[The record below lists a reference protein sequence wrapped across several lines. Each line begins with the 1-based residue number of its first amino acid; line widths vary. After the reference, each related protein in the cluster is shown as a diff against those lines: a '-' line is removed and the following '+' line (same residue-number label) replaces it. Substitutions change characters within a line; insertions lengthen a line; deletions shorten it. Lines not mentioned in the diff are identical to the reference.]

1 MYKVVKHFLDLQDNS
16 HEYNV
21 GDTFPRDGKEV
32 SLARITELSTEQN
45 RRKTVL
51 IEEVKEEEEKVLVE
65 ENETEEKPQKATR
78 GRSKGKK

>member
-1 MYKVVKHFLDLQDNS
+1 MYKVVKHFLDMQDDS

>member
-16 HEYNV
+16 HEYNE
-21 GDTFPRDGKEV
+21 GDTFPRKGKEV
-32 SLARITELSTEQN
+32 SLARIAELSSKQN

-51 IEEVKEEEEKVLVE
+51 IEEVKEEEEKVLVD

>member
-1 MYKVVKHFLDLQDNS
+1 MYKVVKHFLDLQDDS

-65 ENETEEKPQKATR
+65 ENETEEKPQKANK

>member
-1 MYKVVKHFLDLQDNS
+1 MYKVVKHFLDLQDDS

-65 ENETEEKPQKATR
+65 ENETEEKPQKATK

>member
-1 MYKVVKHFLDLQDNS
+1 MYKVVKHFLDLQDDS

-32 SLARITELSTEQN
+32 SLARISELSTEQN

-51 IEEVKEEEEKVLVE
+51 IEEVKEEEEKVLVA
-65 ENETEEKPQKATR
+65 ENETEEKPQKATK